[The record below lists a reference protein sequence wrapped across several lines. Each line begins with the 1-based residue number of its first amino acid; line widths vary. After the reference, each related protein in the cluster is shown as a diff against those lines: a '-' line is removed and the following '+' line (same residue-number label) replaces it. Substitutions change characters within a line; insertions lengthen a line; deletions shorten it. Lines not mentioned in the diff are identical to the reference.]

1 MVTDHNKMEDVTKGL
16 TELNRIDMIS
26 SSHVA
31 FHAHPHLTLRVYNT
45 FLIVSHKF
53 SLQLITIIKTL
64 KIL

>member
-16 TELNRIDMIS
+16 TELNHIDMIS

-53 SLQLITIIKTL
+53 SLQLIIIIKEL

>member
-16 TELNRIDMIS
+16 AELNHIDMIS

-45 FLIVSHKF
+45 FFDSVTQIF
-53 SLQLITIIKTL
+53 IATD
-64 KIL
+64 

>member
-16 TELNRIDMIS
+16 AELNHIDMIS

-53 SLQLITIIKTL
+53 SLQLIIIIKAL

>member
-16 TELNRIDMIS
+16 TELNHIDMIS

-53 SLQLITIIKTL
+53 SLQLIIIIKAL

>member
-16 TELNRIDMIS
+16 TELNHIDMIS

-53 SLQLITIIKTL
+53 SLQLIIIIKALKTL
-64 KIL
+64 

>member
-1 MVTDHNKMEDVTKGL
+1 MVTDHNKMEDVTKAL
-16 TELNRIDMIS
+16 NELDHFDMIL

-53 SLQLITIIKTL
+53 LLQLITIIKTL
-64 KIL
+64 